1 MKQTTWLH
9 YVKLYR
15 QFYFTLIICAVAS
28 AGQSFILLAI
38 VLLIRRAFDEAI
50 PAKNFSLLVV
60 IGTSIFLA
68 NVASEA
74 IIVITK
80 YHILRIT
87 KLVTQRLRHDLLD
100 RIYTLPRSYYAEA
113 EAGRLHSSI
122 VQDTERLD
130 VASSAFVSLLLP
142 ALFASVVLM
151 SILVFLNWPLFLA
164 VMGIVPILVIL
175 NKAMSNSFKRHVKAF
190 HESFENFSKGILFLV
205 QMIDLMRIQAAERF
219 EIHRQRVNI
228 EDLHQRS
235 SSMVRQHHLYVAAQN
250 TLIFLTGMIVLI
262 IGGWSINAGRMTV
275 GDLLSFYVA
284 LVLLGNQLKTIS
296 ATLPQLIVG
305 KESFNT
311 LFTFLN
317 LNKADQY
324 SGSKQIKFKGQI
336 TLEDVTFS
344 YREKPVLKEV
354 NFIIMP
360 HHLTVITGANGAGKT
375 TIVNLM
381 LGLFRPQQGQL
392 CADGHTFSEL
402 DLAHL
407 RSQIGVVTQEPVI
420 FFGTI
425 LENITYGYP
434 HVSNEEILRAS
445 KIALAHDFI
454 EALPNQYDTL
464 VGERGMLLS
473 GGQRQRLAIA
483 RALLRQPALLI
494 LDEPTNHLDNETIQR
509 LAENLRSIDERPA
522 TLIISHE
529 NGVVSAAQHMYTIE
543 EGRLILNERSVPV
556 ETALSHSTN

>member
-15 QFYFTLIICAVAS
+15 QFYLMLVICALAS
-28 AGQSFILLAI
+28 AGQSFILLPTI
-38 VLLIRRAFDEAI
+38 LLIRRAFDEAI
-50 PAKNFSLLVV
+50 PAKNLYLLVI

-74 IIVITK
+74 IIVITRNR
-80 YHILRIT
+80 ILGIT
-87 KLVTQRLRHDLLD
+87 KLVTQRLRHDLLH

-142 ALFASVVLM
+142 ALFASFVLM
-151 SILVFLNWPLFLA
+151 SILLFLNWSLFLA
-164 VMGIVPILVIL
+164 VMAIVPILVIL
-175 NKAMSNSFKRHVKAF
+175 NKAMSNSFKRRVKAF
-190 HESFENFSKGILFLV
+190 RESFENFSKGILFLV

-228 EDLHQRS
+228 EDLHRRS
-235 SSMVRQHHLYVAAQN
+235 SSMVRQYHLYVAAQN
-250 TLIFLTGMIVLI
+250 TLICLAGMIVLI
-262 IGGWSINAGRMTV
+262 IGGWFINAGRMTV

-284 LVLLGNQLKTIS
+284 LALLSSQLKTVS

-305 KESFNT
+305 KESLNT

-317 LNKADQY
+317 LNEMNQY
-324 SGSKQIKFKGQI
+324 SGSKQLEFEGQI

-344 YREKPVLKEV
+344 YKEKPVLKEV
-354 NFIIMP
+354 NFVIMP
-360 HHLTVITGANGAGKT
+360 HSFTVITGANGAGKT
-375 TIVNLM
+375 TIVNLI

-392 CADGHTFSEL
+392 CADGYPFKEL

-407 RSQIGVVTQEPVI
+407 RSRIGVVTQDPVI

-434 HVSNEEILRAS
+434 QVSNQEVISAA
-445 KIALAHDFI
+445 KTALAHDFI
-454 EALPNQYDTL
+454 ETLPKQYDTV

-483 RALLRQPALLI
+483 RALLRRPALLI
-494 LDEPTNHLDNETIQR
+494 LDEPTNHLDDETI
-509 LAENLRSIDERPA
+509 LNLLENLKSFDERPA

-529 NGVVSAAQHMYTIE
+529 KGIVSAAQHTYTID
-543 EGRLILNERSVPV
+543 EGCLILREPV
-556 ETALSHSTN
+556 ETALFRGL